1 MISYYGSLV
10 FSSSQAKRLR
20 PALSPLMRNYSM
32 LSNRYNTWAKLPVV
46 KTLVESA
53 IEKARQNKE
62 PLPFKNTAIWYVQ
75 HSFETSLSVLDAF
88 VALGADPTHIGVID
102 KEYSRCG
109 GVGKKIMDR
118 NINYKA
124 GSSPGMSGG
133 FKYSFMCDV
142 GQAMSVFMKN
152 LSEVKRII
160 VVSHG
165 QNFLE
170 LIPSEIIQKY
180 PIVGVEKTTSGLI
193 DSNIAGLPFPV
204 INMAGCVAK
213 LVLESP
219 IIADELIK
227 KVTPFIPIANQKM
240 TCGVVGYGNIGK
252 ALTHKLLS
260 MGHKVIVYDQDP
272 SKLRNISA
280 RSTTELVALL
290 SVADYI
296 FGCAGRDITKSFDIF
311 NFCNRDKTLISCSS
325 GDVEFLSLLQFI
337 QKQNNKKTNK
347 NLLDD
352 VEYLNPEGVNIRIL
366 RGGFPINFDGI
377 SEASS
382 PEKIQLT
389 RALSVAAALYA
400 HELFELPEII
410 CKGGIIKL
418 SPSIQKFISQEFLR
432 YQPEGL
438 YSKETVNN
446 FKDEHWISENSSGS
460 EEVIAIAGSR
470 FKK

>member
-10 FSSSQAKRLR
+10 FSASRAKGLR
-20 PALSPLMRNYSM
+20 PVLSPLIRNYST

-53 IEKARQNKE
+53 IEKAHQNKK

-102 KEYSRCG
+102 KEYSRCRG
-109 GVGKKIMDR
+109 IGKEIMNR

-124 GSSPGMSGG
+124 GSPPGMLGG
-133 FKYSFMCDV
+133 FKYSFMRDV

-152 LSEVKRII
+152 LSEVNRII

-180 PIVGVEKTTSGLI
+180 PIVGVEKTTSGLM
-193 DSNIAGLPFPV
+193 DANIAGLPFPV
-204 INMAGCVAK
+204 INMAGCAAK

-227 KVTPFIPIANQKM
+227 KVTPFIPIANQTI
-240 TCGVVGYGNIGK
+240 TCGVVGYGSIGK

-260 MGHKVIVYDQDP
+260 MGHNVIVYDQDP

-280 RSTTELVALL
+280 KSTTELVVLL
-290 SVADYI
+290 GLADYI
-296 FGCAGRDITKSFDIF
+296 FGCTGRDITQSLDIF
-311 NFCNRDKTLISCSS
+311 NFWNRDKTLISCSS
-325 GDVEFLSLLQFI
+325 GDNEFLSLLQLI
-337 QKQNNKKTNK
+337 QRTNNQKTKKNA
-347 NLLDD
+347 LDD
-352 VEYLNPEGVNIRIL
+352 IEYLNSGGANIRIL
-366 RGGFPINFDGI
+366 RGGFPINFDGM
-377 SEASS
+377 SEGSS

-389 RALSVAAALYA
+389 RALSVAAALHA
-400 HELFELPEII
+400 HELFESPEII

-418 SPSIQKFISQEFLR
+418 SPSIQKLVSQEFLR
-432 YQPEGL
+432 YQPKGL

-446 FKDEHWISENSSGS
+446 FKDENWISENSHGS
-460 EEVIAIAGSR
+460 EEVTAMAVSR